1 MKRVSLFILILGSL
15 AITSLLVACG
25 SSAETESTASDEPAD
40 YSEVPRI
47 TAEELKKRLDD
58 GEDILVIDTRT
69 GSRQYDLQHI
79 PGAIRNTGGF
89 GDLAHDRTIVAYC
102 A

>member
-1 MKRVSLFILILGSL
+1 MKVMKLISLIWGSMI
-15 AITSLLVACG
+15 ITTLLVACG
-25 SSAETESTASDEPAD
+25 SAGETAATASDGPAE

-69 GSRQYDLQHI
+69 SRRQYDLQHI
-79 PGAIRNTGGF
+79 PGAIRQSRSF
-89 GDLAHDRTIVAYC
+89 DDVARDRAIVAYC
-102 A
+102 N